1 MPLTPLAQTPIREFR
16 AKVVD
21 QVSLGR
27 QLLMAPRGLIV
38 VAEVEVV
45 VGSSVLMVSLA

>member
-1 MPLTPLAQTPIREFR
+1 
-16 AKVVD
+16 VVD

-27 QLLMAPRGLIV
+27 QLLMALPGLIV
-38 VAEVEVV
+38 VAEVEAV